1 MNREID
7 ARCHK
12 EQAADDALAVV
23 MTDERSS
30 SVEVCFAELV
40 EAIGKNKI
48 AVSYRKDNEVTVETI
63 DIPGERVMKGLI
75 KELSTYK
82 YLGKEN
88 IMTFGIKCC
97 YIFINEIDGITITV
111 YLYPMKHI

>member
-1 MNREID
+1 
-7 ARCHK
+7 
-12 EQAADDALAVV
+12 
-23 MTDERSS
+23 
-30 SVEVCFAELV
+30 
-40 EAIGKNKI
+40 
-48 AVSYRKDNEVTVETI
+48 
-63 DIPGERVMKGLI
+63 MKGLI

-111 YLYPMKHI
+111 CLYPMKHI

>member
-1 MNREID
+1 MDRKI
-7 ARCHK
+7 RTLCHK
-12 EQAADDALAVV
+12 EQAEDGVLAAVAS
-23 MTDERSS
+23 DERSS

-48 AVSYRKDNEVTVETI
+48 TVGYRKDNEVTVETI
-63 DIPGERVMKGLI
+63 DIPSERTLKGLI

-88 IMTFGIKCC
+88 IMAFGIKSC
-97 YIFINEIDGITITV
+97 YVFIDEIDGITITV
-111 YLYPMKHI
+111 CLSPVKHI